1 MSSFQEIS
9 ALIRNRRTVKADQ
22 MNGSTI
28 PDEQVKQLLEL
39 ADWAPT
45 HAFTEPWR
53 FTVYAGEGKKT
64 FCNAHAGMYK
74 AHTPA
79 DKFVQAVYDRLASM
93 GERVSHIIV
102 AKMKRHPAEKIPAM
116 EEIAATACAIQNL
129 TLAGEAL
136 GISTFWSTGGMALKP
151 AMKDFYG
158 LEENDQVMG
167 VLYLGYADAKPE
179 GRRLVPLEEK
189 VDWVN
194 A

>member
-1 MSSFQEIS
+1 MSAFNDIS

-22 MNGSTI
+22 MNGTLI
-28 PDEQVKQLLEL
+28 PDEQVQQLLEL
-39 ADWAPT
+39 ANWAPT

-64 FCNAHAGMYK
+64 FCRAHAEMYRTN
-74 AHTPA
+74 TPA
-79 DKFVQAVYDRLASM
+79 DKFAQPVFERLAAM
-93 GERVSHIIV
+93 GEKVSHIIV

-129 TLAGEAL
+129 VLAGEAL
-136 GISTFWSTGGMALKP
+136 GISTFWSTGGMALKQP
-151 AMKDFYG
+151 MKDFYG

-179 GRRLVPLEEK
+179 GRRIVPLEEK
-189 VDWVN
+189 INWVSE
-194 A
+194 